1 MRISSVTM
9 YDQSTASIN
18 RQQSDFLKVSQ
29 QIASG
34 RRVVNPSDDPQAASR
49 AVGVDQSKAVTQQYA
64 DARVSARNS
73 LSQTESILNS
83 VSDAVTS
90 AKTLLIQASS
100 DTLSDVDRES
110 IASEL
115 KGIYETMIGQANAT
129 DGNGRYLFGGYKD
142 NAPPFVKDADGNVQ
156 YQGDSNVREQRVDA
170 SRLMSV
176 NNNGESIFKSVPSGA
191 GYLAESGKFN
201 LNATSNTFDRVA
213 LNEGNVTFR
222 GPQVRDVNNDDYGS
236 DYRVN
241 FSDNAGVLEYQ
252 VQRFDSTNGNWET
265 ADTNTNA
272 LPSGVWKD
280 AVNDEGSISL
290 EFGGL
295 SIDLEGNPEPGDEI
309 LVAQA
314 GSEQHE
320 TNVFKTMEEAIRV
333 LANPADDAAKK
344 ADLRNTLNTSMR
356 DLDNALDNVLTVRAS
371 AGARLNE
378 LDVVDAVGSNRMLN
392 YEQTLSDLVD
402 LDYAEAIS
410 EYSLRQVGMQ
420 AAQKAFVDIKG
431 LSLFNYM

>member
-1 MRISSVTM
+1 MRISTVTM
-9 YDQSTASIN
+9 FEQSTASMN
-18 RQQSDFLKVSQ
+18 RQQSDLMNISQ

-49 AVGVDQSKAVTQQYA
+49 AIGVDQAKAVIEQYS

-115 KGIYETMIGQANAT
+115 KGVYETMLGQANAT

-142 NAPPFVKDADGNVQ
+142 NAPPFVKSVDGSVE

-170 SRLMSV
+170 SRLMPV
-176 NNNGESIFKSVPSGA
+176 NDNGETIFKSVPSGA
-191 GYLAESGKFN
+191 GYIAESGKY
-201 LNATSNTFDRVA
+201 TFDADTDKFDRSD
-213 LNEGNVTFR
+213 LNSGNVTFR
-222 GPQVRDVNNDDYGS
+222 GPQIRDVNNEDYGS
-236 DYRVN
+236 DYRVS
-241 FSDNAGVLEYQ
+241 FGGDADDPTYQ
-252 VQRFDSTNGNWET
+252 VERFNGTTWDSNDT
-265 ADTNTNA
+265 AGDT
-272 LPSGVWKD
+272 LPSGNWT
-280 AVNDEGSISL
+280 AGMNEEGSVSL

-295 SIDLEGNPEPGDEI
+295 SIDLEGTPAINDSI
-309 LVAQA
+309 LVAKA
-314 GSEQHE
+314 GSEQRE
-320 TNVFKTMEEAIRV
+320 PDLFRTMEEAIRV
-333 LANPADDAAKK
+333 LESPADDATKK

-402 LDYAEAIS
+402 LDYNEAIS
-410 EYSLRQVGMQ
+410 EYSLRQVGLQ